1 MCKDAAE
8 VAARS
13 MHSSQRS
20 DEMPFTVGIAAVE
33 GHKCE
38 RCWHFSEHLGES
50 ERYPGVCP
58 RCVCTPS
65 NTNNPP
71 PQNGPRFIHS
81 PQMAASTHTHTHGTH
96 VCVFLKHICDTFCRC
111 VFFPKCICDT
121 FFIGAQRRSRRST
134 SPLWPPPVEEPQSRK
149 RGRGGA
155 EMRNICEH
163 ERDLCV

>member
-65 NTNNPP
+65 NTNEPP
-71 PQNGPRFIHS
+71 PQKRPTVHPCS
-81 PQMAASTHTHTHGTH
+81 PDGCKHAHTHTARTCVFFQNISVARFIG
-96 VCVFLKHICDTFCRC
+96 VCV
-111 VFFPKCICDT
+111 FPKCICDS

-134 SPLWPPPVEEPQSRK
+134 SPLWPPSVEEPQSRK

-155 EMRNICEH
+155 EMRNMCSH

>member
-58 RCVCTPS
+58 RCTPS
-65 NTNNPP
+65 NTNKHPP
-71 PQNGPRFIHS
+71 PKRPTVHPFS
-81 PQMAASTHTHTHGTH
+81 PDGCKHTHTHTRHAR
-96 VCVFLKHICDTFCRC
+96 VCVFQNIYVTLFYRCVFLPKHICDS
-111 VFFPKCICDT
+111 

-149 RGRGGA
+149 RGRGNRG
-155 EMRNICEH
+155 
-163 ERDLCV
+163 RDEEYM